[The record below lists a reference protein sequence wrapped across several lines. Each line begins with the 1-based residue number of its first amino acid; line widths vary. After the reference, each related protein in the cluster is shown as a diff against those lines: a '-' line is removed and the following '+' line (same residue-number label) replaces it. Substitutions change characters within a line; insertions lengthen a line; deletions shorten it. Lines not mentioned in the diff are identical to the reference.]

1 MPKFPVNNGFIN
13 LNFFRKK
20 AKKLLQQMKAGQ
32 ASEQRLLLEQTHP
45 HADITLASAQ
55 WLVAN
60 ELGFS
65 SWPKLKAH
73 VDTVLFAANN
83 PNFSADNESQT
94 THWRCG
100 HDIEHKLRVAGFTGA
115 FVPFTDPFCL
125 GPVPSLPFD
134 QYRSLRTHT
143 LSQYFSIPLKK
154 ITQQFDQE
162 YHALSQL
169 AESEKVIFWCEADPY
184 DQLFLIRVLANL
196 NPTYPS
202 LELIDIASI
211 PGIKRFVGFGQ
222 LSPEILPW
230 LWAQRRT
237 IGRTEIEIAKHVW
250 AAFTD
255 ENPTNFAKAARQH
268 YPTLPLLAPAL
279 FRMLQEYPNNQTG
292 LSLTESLALH
302 YLRDNPGATLEDTF
316 KTLIEHLEPLP
327 FLGDLMFY
335 CLLKPCLIGATP
347 LLTSNDQQRPF
358 EKQPLFL
365 SDIGENVL
373 NGHAYALNYIEE
385 TRWVGGVSFSGKKSH
400 WTIDNRQELVW
411 RLV

>member
-1 MPKFPVNNGFIN
+1 MPKLPVDNGLIN

-32 ASEQRLLLEQTHP
+32 ASKQRLLFEQVNP
-45 HADITLASAQ
+45 HADLTLASAQ

-73 VDTVLFAANN
+73 VDTVSFAANN
-83 PNFSADNESQT
+83 PNFIADNENQT
-94 THWRCG
+94 VHWRCG
-100 HDIEHKLRVAGFTGA
+100 HDIEHKLRVAGFTGT

-125 GPVPSLPFD
+125 GPVPSLPFE

-143 LSQYFSIPLKK
+143 LSQYFSIPLKD
-154 ITQQFDQE
+154 IYQQFDQE

-169 AESEKVIFWCEADPY
+169 AESEKVVFWCEADPY
-184 DQLFLIRVLANL
+184 DQLFLIRVLASL
-196 NPTYPS
+196 NSNHPP

-211 PGIKRFVGFGQ
+211 PGVKRFVGFGQ
-222 LSPEILPW
+222 LSPDILPW

-237 IGRTEIEIAKHVW
+237 IGQTEIEIAKQLW
-250 AAFTD
+250 AAFTN
-255 ENPTNFAKAARQH
+255 ENPTDFAKLARQR
-268 YPTLPLLAPAL
+268 YATLPLLGPAL

-292 LSLTESLALH
+292 LSLTESLTLH

-316 KTLIEHLEPLP
+316 KALVDHLEPLP

-335 CLLKPCLIGATP
+335 CLLKPCLIGASP
-347 LLTSNDQQRPF
+347 LLTSNNQQLSF
-358 EKQPLFL
+358 EKQPLSL
-365 SDIGENVL
+365 SKIGENVL
-373 NGHAYALNYIEE
+373 NGSAYALDYIEV

-400 WTIDNRQELVW
+400 WTIDNEQELVW